1 MVQNINISNNISKC
15 ATGFIIVKVFKVTFN
30 MFVQILIVLCIVGAG
45 MANNNNIKTLYCDA
59 IKRMP
64 GMFNP
69 IKQYCNPY
77 SATLHKWQPLYDDA
91 WVAIRAIRV
100 AIYVP

>member
-1 MVQNINISNNISKC
+1 
-15 ATGFIIVKVFKVTFN
+15 
-30 MFVQILIVLCIVGAG
+30 MFVQILIVLCTVGAG
-45 MANNNNIKTLYCDA
+45 MANNNNIKKLYCDA

-69 IKQYCNPY
+69 ITQF
-77 SATLHKWQPLYDDA
+77 SLIDPL
-91 WVAIRAIRV
+91 IAIRV